1 LKRQLEECTD
11 MVVQLHDNLRSYSN
25 DAANDDVISTDKK
38 RDNGNWDDDVI
49 MAELHAEIATL
60 TSQLRSAALKNT
72 QDAQLQRALQESS
85 HHYLDKIHKYE
96 ETIDSLNE
104 AVVRSHLYNEEI
116 LMELLVL
123 RKENDN
129 LTTKLFDSDKKRDEE
144 KENQKSTYGAL
155 LLS

>member
-1 LKRQLEECTD
+1 

-38 RDNGNWDDDVI
+38 RDNGIWGDAII
-49 MAELHAEIATL
+49 MAELHAEISTL
-60 TSQLRSAALKNT
+60 TSQLQSAALKNT

-85 HHYLDKIHKYE
+85 HHYLDKIHKYK

-104 AVVRSHLYNEEI
+104 AVVRSHLYNEDI

-123 RKENDN
+123 RKENDD
-129 LTTKLFDSDKKRDEE
+129 LTTKLFDSDKKRGRR
-144 KENQKSTYGAL
+144 KEIERVLTAHFC
-155 LLS
+155 